1 MWSNV
6 ENASTD
12 VLTVY
17 LNWATTYAILVAT
30 PRPHKAITLPL
41 QTFLLHSPCPAGINS
56 TVLTRSPADL
66 FCGLGVVSRARA
78 DCPQLCL
85 GDLAEQT
92 LCHPYPLQQPV
103 YYTSSDSSLDVWT
116 IIAATSEDATV
127 DFTDTGDKTCLVMQM
142 SDNTFQVL
150 LRLMLDFRRRL
161 ATRNFVYLYLLILP
175 KCTFLG
181 HLIWIA
187 IRALQMQGSL
197 VSHIPRINGVV
208 TWRLRSPIN
217 IWLVCLWSTVRTL
230 KCNVIWD

>member
-66 FCGLGVVSRARA
+66 FCRLGVVSRARA

-92 LCHPYPLQQPV
+92 LCHPYPPAAAGVFILLAIRLWMFGR
-103 YYTSSDSSLDVWT
+103 SS
-116 IIAATSEDATV
+116 
-127 DFTDTGDKTCLVMQM
+127 
-142 SDNTFQVL
+142 
-150 LRLMLDFRRRL
+150 RRRL
-161 ATRNFVYLYLLILP
+161 RMRLLISQTREIRLVWSCRWAITLF
-175 KCTFLG
+175 KCSSA
-181 HLIWIA
+181 W
-187 IRALQMQGSL
+187 
-197 VSHIPRINGVV
+197 
-208 TWRLRSPIN
+208 
-217 IWLVCLWSTVRTL
+217 C
-230 KCNVIWD
+230 